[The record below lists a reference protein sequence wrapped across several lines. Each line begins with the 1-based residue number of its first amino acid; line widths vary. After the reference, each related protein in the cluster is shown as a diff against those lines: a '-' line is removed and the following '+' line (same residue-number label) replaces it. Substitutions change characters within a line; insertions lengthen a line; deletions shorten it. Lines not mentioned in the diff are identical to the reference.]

1 MHKVIAEDKT
11 FSKILVAVDELKTSS
26 ATTNRAIDY
35 AVNIAQDYDARLIIL
50 HVIRADVRV
59 HGINPPRH
67 VIEMKK
73 EAEASFA
80 KMIEKIHQSADKRNK
95 DTLQI
100 KTDIVASVRI
110 ADAIVSY
117 AEDKH
122 VDLIVTGTRSRIKLK
137 VLYLVDIITPAHCP
151 VDSKVDKGIPIFCNS
166 TNQPYLIL
174 QTN

>member
-1 MHKVIAEDKT
+1 MHKVMAESKT
-11 FSKILVAVDELKTSS
+11 FSKILVAVDELKTST

-80 KMIEKIHQSADKRNK
+80 KLIEVHKNVDKRLCK
-95 DTLQI
+95 
-100 KTDIVASVRI
+100 
-110 ADAIVSY
+110 
-117 AEDKH
+117 
-122 VDLIVTGTRSRIKLK
+122 
-137 VLYLVDIITPAHCP
+137 
-151 VDSKVDKGIPIFCNS
+151 
-166 TNQPYLIL
+166 
-174 QTN
+174 